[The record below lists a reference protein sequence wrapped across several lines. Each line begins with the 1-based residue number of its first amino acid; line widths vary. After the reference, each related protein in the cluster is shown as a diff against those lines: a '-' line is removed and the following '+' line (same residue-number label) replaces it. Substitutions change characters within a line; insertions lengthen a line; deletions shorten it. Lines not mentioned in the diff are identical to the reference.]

1 MARGDLR
8 AFRVTIDTSQLDA
21 LGARLAELTPAA
33 LAATLVEGIND
44 TADRAYELGRS
55 RMLVGINL
63 TDEYVQRKM
72 RVEHATEGNPVATIV
87 ASGARKDMT
96 SLSHYGAMQE
106 TKAVNWSNDRIAAA
120 GHQFGAWPGWTR
132 RTGAPEVGIAANRKA
147 DGKTVE
153 VTRGKR
159 KRLGSQFSIPGKKDN
174 DGNLLIFRRTEAG
187 KLQSLTGPSV
197 YQLFRVA
204 AGLIEDEVG
213 DDLQSTIA
221 EAAERALKK
230 ALE

>member
-1 MARGDLR
+1 MARSDLR
-8 AFRVTIDTSQLDA
+8 AFRVTIDTRELDA
-21 LGARLAELTPAA
+21 LGARLAELTPAQ
-33 LAATLVEGIND
+33 LAASLVDAINA
-44 TADRAYELGRS
+44 TTDRAYELGRS
-55 RMLVGINL
+55 RMLAGINL
-63 TDEYVQRKM
+63 TDDYVQRKM

-106 TKAVNWSNDRIAAA
+106 TKKVTWTNEWIAAR
-120 GHQFGAWPGWTR
+120 HTFGAWPGWTR
-132 RTGAPEVGIAANRKA
+132 RTGAPGVGIEVGQKA

-174 DGNLLIFRRTEAG
+174 DGNLLIFRRTESG

-204 AGLIEDEVG
+204 AGLIEDQVG
-213 DDLQSTIA
+213 DDLQSSIA
-221 EAAERALKK
+221 EAAEFALSK
-230 ALE
+230 ALG